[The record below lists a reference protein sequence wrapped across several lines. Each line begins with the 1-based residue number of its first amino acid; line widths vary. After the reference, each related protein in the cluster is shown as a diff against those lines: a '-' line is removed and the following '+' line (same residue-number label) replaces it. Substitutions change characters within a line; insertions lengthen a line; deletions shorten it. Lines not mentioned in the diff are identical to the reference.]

1 MQKKIDPA
9 AIKTLEKLL
18 AEELA
23 QCDKYLD
30 IVRQEQEAV
39 VKLQADEVSGL
50 SVQRVYVIDALSALR
65 SDRTKLVALLAGN
78 EGTKASEL
86 VEKVCGPTDKKRLL
100 AIIQKIKLRIKQI
113 ETTSREFG
121 KVVNFSLG
129 LVNGSMSVL
138 WSATQPVSKV
148 YNSFGAMKQGVQPS
162 APRSGSL
169 LGQA

>member
-9 AIKTLEKLL
+9 AIRTLEKLL
-18 AEELA
+18 TEELA
-23 QCDKYLD
+23 QCDLYLK
-30 IVRQEQEAV
+30 ILHQEQEAV
-39 VKLQADEVSGL
+39 VKLKSDEVSHF
-50 SVQRVYVIDALSALR
+50 SVQRVHVIDALSTLR

-86 VEKVCGPTDKKRLL
+86 VEQVCGPSDKKRLL
-100 AIIQKIKLRIKQI
+100 AIIQKVKLRVKQI
-113 ETTSREFG
+113 ETTSKEFG
-121 KVVNFSLG
+121 QVVNFSLG
-129 LVNGSMSVL
+129 LVNGSMSLL

-148 YNSFGAMKQGVQPS
+148 YNAFGAMKQGVQPA